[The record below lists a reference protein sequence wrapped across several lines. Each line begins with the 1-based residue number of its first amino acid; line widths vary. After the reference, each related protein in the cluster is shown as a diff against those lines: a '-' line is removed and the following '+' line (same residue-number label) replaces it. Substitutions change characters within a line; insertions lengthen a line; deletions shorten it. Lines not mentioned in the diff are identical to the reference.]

1 MKVDVRGNAVRE
13 YETLGI
19 FSLALLNAVS
29 VAAGRGTRV
38 VKLMPASRCSPRSEY
53 AIGIRS
59 NLAIS
64 EIDEPS
70 SHFKLNGNNSYHTS
84 IIHSL
89 RKLHQPTAITR
100 KLNTRLNESPNRR

>member
-1 MKVDVRGNAVRE
+1 MKVDVRRNAIRE

-19 FSLALLNAVS
+19 FSVALLNAVS

-53 AIGIRS
+53 GIGIRS
-59 NLAIS
+59 DLAIS

-70 SHFKLNGNNSYHTS
+70 GHFNLDGNNPDTS
-84 IIHSL
+84 IRRIR
-89 RKLHQPTAITR
+89 RKTFCQTR
-100 KLNTRLNESPNRR
+100 